1 LLTYCAWCGK
11 FQGAK
16 AGEGYQIRKHVC
28 EIDTATI
35 CPACL
40 AEVLKTPPESQ
51 TLRA

>member
-16 AGEGYQIRKHVC
+16 AGKGYQIRKNVC

-35 CPACL
+35 CPSCL
-40 AEVLKTPPESQ
+40 AEVLKTPMESQ
-51 TLRA
+51 ALRT

>member
-16 AGEGYQIRKHVC
+16 AGQGYQIRKNVC

-40 AEVLKTPPESQ
+40 AEVLKAPTESQ
-51 TLRA
+51 PLRA